1 MELPF
6 VCAHEVGWR
15 HVGQGWGGKQAQGD
29 GEGAHGYMVP
39 RGDRKKSPAS
49 PFPHPSNGLALIP
62 AQRLERQP
70 RSPQV
75 RLVHGDRR
83 LSQRLGHAVIGLP
96 APRGC
101 KKSVTRLGVTR
112 VTGKIDVVG
121 ETRHWGIDE
130 AFQRHQRGEED
141 TSVRHWGS

>member
-1 MELPF
+1 MPAGLALP
-6 VCAHEVGWR
+6 H
-15 HVGQGWGGKQAQGD
+15 
-29 GEGAHGYMVP
+29 
-39 RGDRKKSPAS
+39 RG
-49 PFPHPSNGLALIP
+49 NGLALVL
-62 AQRLERQP
+62 AQRLDGQAGVP
-70 RSPQV
+70 KV
-75 RLVHGDRR
+75 GLGHGDRR
-83 LSQRLGHAVIGLP
+83 LGQRRSDAVIGLP